1 MVASTFAT
9 TTSTSANLKTT
20 PITTENY
27 GLAESQVIFTSYVEK
42 IATATNTNGLGV
54 FMHNKKGADPKD
66 RTVMRINLDTLYS
79 LAILNLTE
87 GATLIMHDI
96 NGRYQTAWIISE
108 EHYNP
113 FAFNSAGG
121 YTLTQENVGTRYVM
135 VAIRTQAN
143 TADPEDVAQANA
155 LQEQLVLK
163 QADCGNYMAS
173 DQWDMS
179 EMLAMRAK
187 YEQLVKEKSIPVDV
201 MFGKKGEV
209 LLENHNCGTAVGW
222 GGFTPE
228 EAVYLMKNPS
238 SDAAHSLTLK
248 DVPVNAFWSITI
260 YDKDG
265 YPQGDVYNINS
276 AFATPNVDGSVTINF
291 GGEHEAPNCMDI
303 FEGWNY
309 TLRMYQPTEEYFNGS
324 WTQPKLQL
332 A

>member
-9 TTSTSANLKTT
+9 TTSISANLKTT
-20 PITTENY
+20 PITAENY

-42 IATATNTNGLGV
+42 IATATNTSGLGV

-66 RTVMRINLDTLYS
+66 RTVMRINFDTLYS
-79 LAILNLTE
+79 FAILDLTE
-87 GATLIMHDI
+87 DATLIMPDT

-113 FAFNSAGG
+113 FAFNSAGT

-135 VAIRTQAN
+135 VGIRTQAN
-143 TADPEDVAQANA
+143 TADPEDVAQANS

-163 QADCGNYMAS
+163 QADYGNYVAS
-173 DQWDMS
+173 DQWEMS

-187 YEQLVKEKSIPVDV
+187 YEKLVKEKSIPVDV
-201 MFGKKGEV
+201 MFGKKGEIP
-209 LLENHNCGTAVGW
+209 LENHNCGTAVGW

-228 EAVYLMKNPS
+228 EAVYLFKYPS
-238 SDAAHSLTLK
+238 SNAAHSLTLK
-248 DVPVNAFWSITI
+248 DVPVNAFWSITV

-276 AFATPNVDGSVTINF
+276 AFATLNVDGSVTINF
-291 GGEHEAPNCMDI
+291 GGEREAPNHMDI

-324 WTQPKLQL
+324 WTQPELQL